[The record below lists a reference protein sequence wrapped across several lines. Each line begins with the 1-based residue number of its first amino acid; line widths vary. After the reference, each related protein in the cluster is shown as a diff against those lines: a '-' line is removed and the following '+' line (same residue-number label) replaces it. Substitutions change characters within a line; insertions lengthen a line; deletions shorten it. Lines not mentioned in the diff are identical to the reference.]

1 MRLKEP
7 SEYNIFDSEENLKVF
22 EIVKKKSG
30 IYPAIITVDGFLNQ
44 DKDDIKE
51 WEVAIVKKYPNNA
64 WYHLNWQSENTKRLL
79 RRSLE
84 RLGIASIPIPIPFF
98 LFISVPKIA
107 IGLSGVTKTW
117 TNALRKSK
125 LTGSLLSKVLSN
137 CEIEE
142 FILIGHSLG
151 SRVIFNCLDNLKMN
165 ESKIINDV
173 HLLGGAVSN
182 NIEKWSL
189 AENAVKNKIYNYYSK
204 KDTVL
209 QIAYKLGT
217 LDNNPIG
224 RTIINSKKSENINV
238 TELVNSHMTFKRKFE
253 LYIK

>member
-30 IYPAIITVDGFLNQ
+30 VYPAIITVDGFLNQ

-84 RLGIASIPIPIPFF
+84 RLGIASIPNPFV
-98 LFISVPKIA
+98 LFISVPNIA

-117 TNALRKSK
+117 TNALRKSEE
-125 LTGSLLSKVLSN
+125 TGSLLSKVLSK
-137 CEIEE
+137 CEIDEY
-142 FILIGHSLG
+142 ILIGHSLG
-151 SRVIFNCLDNLKMN
+151 SRVIFNCLNELKSN
-165 ESKIINDV
+165 EKKIIKDV
-173 HLLGGAVSN
+173 HLLGGAVTN
-182 NIEKWSL
+182 NKEKWSL
-189 AENAVKNKIYNYYSK
+189 AENAIKNKIYNYYSK
-204 KDTVL
+204 KDSVL

-217 LDNNPIG
+217 FDNNPIG
-224 RTIINSKKSENINV
+224 RTLINSRKSENINV
-238 TELVNSHMTFKRKFE
+238 TKLVNSHMTFKKHFGN
-253 LYIK
+253 YIK

>member
-7 SEYNIFDSEENLKVF
+7 SEYNIFDNEEKLNVF
-22 EIVKKKSG
+22 GIIKKKGG

-51 WEVAIVKKYPNNA
+51 WEIAIIKKYPNNA
-64 WYHLNWQSENTKRLL
+64 WYHLNWQSENTKKLL

-98 LFISVPKIA
+98 LFVSIPKIV
-107 IGLSGVTKTW
+107 IGLSGITKTW
-117 TNALRKSK
+117 TNALRKSEQ
-125 LTGSLLSKVLSN
+125 TGNLLSKVLLN
-137 CEIEE
+137 CEIDEY
-142 FILIGHSLG
+142 ILIGHSLG
-151 SRVIFNCLDNLKMN
+151 SRVIYNCLDNLKTS
-165 ESKIINDV
+165 EKKIINDV

-182 NIEKWSL
+182 NIGKWSL

-224 RTIINSKKSENINV
+224 RTIIKTEKSENINV
-238 TELVNSHMTFKRKFE
+238 TELVNSHMTFKKQFE
-253 LYIK
+253 FYIK